1 VKSENGGEN
10 MDYNEYIKN
19 HMLRCKASYRGGGIE
34 IDCSELFPYIE
45 EAGLTA
51 YQNYLGGGMLGAIQS
66 DNNFEHELKKKDRRK
81 FAELREALK
90 RYFHNLTNPLH
101 DEEWEQTTY
110 ERNQLRPKSAY

>member
-1 VKSENGGEN
+1 